1 MGANARYQPT
11 VTFLEEFI
19 VKDAPCL
26 KMTDQAWFVGEDPA
40 PFGTQTNQA

>member
-1 MGANARYQPT
+1 VAANARYQPT